1 MELIKNTNGIIDIF
15 NSHTKTKREEIILHK
30 TVVLNGTISR
40 TGNIVDLGYNETIVC
55 DTEETAKTIIR
66 EICSFLNY

>member
-15 NSHTKTKREEIILHK
+15 NSHTKTKREEIILRK
-30 TVVLNGTISR
+30 NVALNGTISR
-40 TGNIVDLGYNETIVC
+40 NGNKVELGYNETIIC

-66 EICSFLNY
+66 EICNFLNN

>member
-30 TVVLNGTISR
+30 TVALNGTISR
-40 TGNIVDLGYNETIVC
+40 TGNEVHLGYNETIVC
-55 DTEETAKTIIR
+55 DTEESAKAIIR
-66 EICSFLNY
+66 EICSFLNN